1 MITNKSQ
8 GLDKDKD
15 IVLNYLE
22 VKWKSVDPMTMFELI
37 ACKELFEKN
46 SIFIEQNKDIKKN
59 TFLAQVWNIP
69 HIVLSYNN

>member
-1 MITNKSQ
+1 MISNKSQ

-37 ACKELFEKN
+37 ACKELFEKK
-46 SIFIEQNKDIKKN
+46 FYFHRAK
-59 TFLAQVWNIP
+59 
-69 HIVLSYNN
+69 

>member
-1 MITNKSQ
+1 MISNKSQ

-22 VKWKSVDPMTMFELI
+22 VKWKSVDPMTTFELI

-46 SIFIEQNKDIKKN
+46 FIFIEQNKDIKKN
-59 TFLAQVWNIP
+59 TFIAQV
-69 HIVLSYNN
+69 